1 MLGIDF
7 HLTSSG
13 MPFGSIS
20 GSVMAKCANSAAQ
33 VIKFL
38 EK

>member
-1 MLGIDF
+1 MRAIDF
-7 HLTSSG
+7 RLTSSA
-13 MPFGSIS
+13 MPSGSIS